1 MKDAVRAE
9 LALTLGEIAERMGE
23 VLDLRLLAESENKAR
38 SPEVRRILAA
48 IHRLGPP
55 LGPHRTIRNY
65 CASMLALCASTIDAR
80 GERP

>member
-38 SPEVRRILAA
+38 SPEVRRIL
-48 IHRLGPP
+48 
-55 LGPHRTIRNY
+55 GPHRTIRNY